1 MTLLKVL
8 IYPDKRLLKPA
19 LPVEKVDDTIRN
31 IAQKMIATMYTEDGI
46 GLAAPQVGIS
56 LRLLTVDLTEDKSHP
71 QVLINPMITERTGEV
86 QSKEGCLSFPDL
98 YLEVPRAEKIK
109 IAATGLEG
117 EPIHIEADGLLSR
130 CLQHEVDHLDGIV
143 FVDRLSPLKRP
154 RAIKKFLKY
163 MERME

>member
-1 MTLLKVL
+1 MTLLNVR
-8 IYPDKRLLKPA
+8 IYPDKCLLTRAKPIDQ
-19 LPVEKVDDTIRN
+19 VDDHIRE
-31 IAQKMIATMYTEDGI
+31 IANNMIETMYTEDGI

-56 LRLLTVDLTEDKSHP
+56 LRLMTVDLSEEKNKP
-71 QVLINPMITERTGEV
+71 QVLINPVITERSGEV

-109 IAATGLEG
+109 IEATGLDG
-117 EPIHIEADGLLSR
+117 EPIHIETDGLLSR
-130 CLQHEVDHLDGIV
+130 CLQHEADHLDGIV

-163 MERME
+163 MERTE